1 MSLATSCVALS
12 DLLVSRQVGE
22 VADDLPQLWELTLRV
37 LDDVKV
43 HKAPLNM
50 YNHTTAC
57 SIYNKSK
64 ESVRKAAGIA
74 YKSLHKV
81 TVRACDGAA
90 MDKTGNIVL
99 LCVQVLLYCMCYG
112 LPTF

>member
-1 MSLATSCVALS
+1 M
-12 DLLVSRQVGE
+12 SRQVGE

-43 HKAPLNM
+43 HKAPFEYVQS
-50 YNHTTAC
+50 YNCMFTC
-57 SIYNKSK
+57 SICNKSQ

-81 TVRACDGAA
+81 TVRACDGAS
-90 MDKTGNIVL
+90 MDKTGI
-99 LCVQVLLYCMCYG
+99 
-112 LPTF
+112 